1 MILHRLALR
10 NFKSYRA
17 VDIEFPTQGL
27 IGVIGANGA
36 GKSSLFDA
44 LLFALYGKMPFDKE
58 MIRTAGAPA
67 KEPVEVET
75 EFSVRGERYRVRRE
89 LRGKALTHKA
99 TLLDEGERVLAEQD
113 KPVSEQ
119 VARLLGLD
127 ETAFVRSVFARQ
139 KELAALSSDQG
150 EVRKSHV
157 RRMLGLDRIDEA
169 HRAAKTDQ
177 NDLQKIIE
185 GMQSALLD
193 EPTRAALH
201 EEITIAQETAR
212 TLDEQIA
219 QADAAVK
226 HTRQAYQDAEKS
238 RDALQTRKDE
248 REKIERQKSST
259 QARAEANESS
269 LTALQNELDE
279 LKAMEKESVK
289 LAADEQTYQAAVREK
304 DALIAARERFNRREA
319 LMAQRTEREKNLT
332 QANEELTRRK
342 AAREAMG
349 EVDAALAAVQ
359 TQNEKATADFKQ
371 AQAKER
377 AATKTIAAIRERINE
392 RERKRTLIET
402 LGEQAKCPTCNRPLE
417 GDYRH
422 ILDEMA
428 DELRALQEQELRRA
442 QDEHDEIL
450 AKLQQ
455 AEDDK
460 KKADEAQ
467 AHAQQQTQLAKAA
480 DSELAKAQ
488 RAADQAIQNFQIADQ
503 ALRDFGEAP
512 FDAAALTAAQAQVSG
527 LQSAHERYAALTAKL
542 ERRESVERDLADNE
556 KLREELRVALAAF
569 TEQLNALPFDENELR
584 AAAEASQ
591 MAAQAMN
598 DAVRILGEHKS
609 ERGKIDATI
618 DERRHRLARD
628 DKQRQ
633 TVAERLARLEDLAAC
648 VEALRTFRTAA
659 LAHVTPEIDRLASAL
674 FARVTRGR
682 YPRIHVTDDFEFV
695 ITDDGAAYPIKR
707 FSGGEIALANLCLRV
722 AVGRVV
728 AHLHGRTAPGLLA
741 FDEIFG
747 SQDDDRRTQLLE
759 ALLQLEGQVL
769 VISHQDAVKDDFLHA
784 LLVRRDGDSST
795 AAWL

>member
-10 NFKSYRA
+10 NFKSYSA
-17 VDIEFPTQGL
+17 AEIVFPEEGL
-27 IGVIGANGA
+27 IGIIGANGA
-36 GKSSLFDA
+36 GKSTLFDA
-44 LLFALYGKMPFDKE
+44 LLFALYGRMPFDKE
-58 MIRTAGAPA
+58 LIRTAGATA
-67 KEPVEVET
+67 KDAVEVEA
-75 EFSVRGERYRVRRE
+75 EFSVRGERWRVRRE

-99 TLLDEGERVLAEQD
+99 SLINESDRVLAEQD
-113 KPVSEQ
+113 KPVGEQ

-150 EVRKSHV
+150 EVRKGHV
-157 RRMLGLDRIDEA
+157 RRMLGLDRLDEA
-169 HRAAKTDQ
+169 HQAAKADQ

-185 GMQSALLD
+185 GMQSSLLD
-193 EPTRAALH
+193 EPTRVALQ
-201 EEITIAQETAR
+201 EEIAAAR
-212 TLDEQIA
+212 ENVRVLDERIA
-219 QADAAVK
+219 KADAAATK
-226 HTRQAYQDAEKS
+226 TREAYHHAERD

-248 REKIERQKSST
+248 RAKIERGQSSA
-259 QARAEANESS
+259 QARREANDA
-269 LTALQNELDE
+269 ALGRLQQELND
-279 LKAMEKESVK
+279 LKAMDEEIAH
-289 LAADEQTYQAAVREK
+289 LAAAERDYQAAVRDK
-304 DALIAARERFNRREA
+304 DALIVARERFNKREA
-319 LMAQRTEREKNLT
+319 LVAQRAERENDLARAT
-332 QANEELTRRK
+332 EELTQRK
-342 AAREAMG
+342 AAREALG
-349 EVDAALAAVQ
+349 DVVARLAAAQ
-359 TQNEKATADFKQ
+359 RQNEKATADDQ
-371 AQAKER
+371 HARANER
-377 AATKTIAAIRERINE
+377 EATKTISAIEERIGE
-392 RERKRTLIET
+392 RERKRTMIET
-402 LGEQAKCPTCNRPLE
+402 LGEQANCPTCDRPLA

-422 ILDEMA
+422 ILDDMA
-428 DELRALQEQELRRA
+428 GELRALQERDLCRA
-442 QDEHDEIL
+442 QDEHDQML
-450 AKLQQ
+450 TALRL

-460 KKADEAQ
+460 KKADNALAQ
-467 AHAQQQTQLAKAA
+467 AQQQTQLAQAA
-480 DSELAKAQ
+480 ELEITKAQ
-488 RAADQAIQNFQIADQ
+488 RAADKANQDFQAADK
-503 ALRDFGEAP
+503 ALLAFGEVP
-512 FDAAALTAAQAQVSG
+512 FDAAALSTAQARVDE
-527 LQSAHERYAALTAKL
+527 LKPKHERFAALTAKL
-542 ERRESVERDLADNE
+542 ERRATVARELAE
-556 KLREELRVALAAF
+556 KEILREDLRVALADL

-609 ERGKIDATI
+609 ERGKIDAAV
-618 DERRHRLARD
+618 DERRQRLARD

-633 TVAERLARLEDLAAC
+633 TVAHRLSQLEDLAAC

-707 FSGGEIALANLCLRV
+707 FSGGEIDLANLCLRV

-747 SQDDDRRTQLLE
+747 SQDDERRAQLLE

-769 VISHQDAVKDDFLHA
+769 VISHQDAVKDDFAHA
-784 LLVRRDGDSST
+784 LLVRRDDDGST